1 MYEVLF
7 DVSFIISII
16 LLVFLYK
23 VRNVNIAKLL
33 IKCTILVAFWILM
46 EILSYCIRI
55 NEIAI
60 LFQKAKFISIIFASP
75 LYLLIV
81 REYAAKN
88 KKSIYY
94 TLLIFIVPILSLL
107 SLISNKIPYKFMSNV
122 SIYYA
127 KDIPIFLFS
136 PDVGFYIHIIYSYS
150 SILIGCYILMMVAI
164 KSPKLY
170 RRQSTFIF
178 IGTLISISMNFL
190 FISPKSKSIFIDA
203 TSICVLL
210 TLIILYWG
218 SFYMPKSIVVPIAR
232 DLLVEN
238 IKDFIIVVDSS
249 NKIIDINP
257 AAIKFIKFLRHENKK
272 INTEQKI
279 NFIGI
284 KIHEILNF
292 LPDIKYSAATKDSR
306 NESMVSFNF
315 NGKTFYF
322 TMYKS
327 PILDTN
333 KSQIGRLFMFH
344 DVTKIQEYTNNLKQ
358 LNEELSISDR
368 IISTAMEGILITDS
382 SGNIIKV
389 NNSFERISGYKGEEL
404 IGKNPR
410 VLKSGH
416 HNKSFYLN
424 MWNDLLTYG
433 YWEGEIWNR
442 KKNGELYPKWMS
454 ITCLKKQGGIIENYI
469 AISTDITKIKKT
481 EDKLQSLAYYDLLT
495 GIPNRTLFYE
505 RLENA
510 LIRANNNKG
519 SVALLFMDLDGFKV
533 INDSL
538 GHAAGDLLLK
548 EVAARIESSIS
559 RSDTV
564 SRLGGDEFTVILEN
578 VNNHEDAKAA
588 AESII
593 GKILLPYS
601 ILGRE
606 ITLGVSIG
614 IALSPYDEST
624 VEGLVRKADAAM
636 YDAKESGKG
645 KYSFSSDEIERRNHE
660 ILEMQ
665 IKLNKALDNNE
676 FNLYLQPQI
685 IFAENEF
692 KIIGAEALIRWKT
705 IDGKIFT
712 PDKFIPVSETNRMII
727 PIGNWIL
734 EEIFRIDKVL
744 KDNGINIKLSINI
757 SSKQFENGNLVSKIK
772 ELFKENDSQ
781 NIDLVIEITESFLLQ
796 DTESAIQSLLEIKKL
811 GIEISI
817 DDFGTGFSSLSYLAR
832 LPVDYL
838 KIDKSFIDDI
848 LSTNH
853 KNLTSNIISMAKTLN
868 LKTVAEGVETEEQA
882 NRLMDEGCDELQ
894 GYYFSKPLIIDDFIK
909 YVKQFNYN

>member
-16 LLVFLYK
+16 LLVFLYR
-23 VRNVNIAKLL
+23 VRNVNIAALL
-33 IKCTILVAFWILM
+33 IKCTILVSFWILM
-46 EILSYCIRI
+46 EILSYYIRI

-60 LFQKAKFISIIFASP
+60 LFQKAKLISVILASP
-75 LYLLIV
+75 LYLLIIK
-81 REYAAKN
+81 EYVSKN
-88 KKSIYY
+88 QKNIYY
-94 TLLIFIVPILSLL
+94 SLLVFIVPILSLL
-107 SLISNKIPYKFMSNV
+107 SLISNKIPYKFISNARV
-122 SIYYA
+122 SYT
-127 KDIPIFLFS
+127 KGIPILSFS
-136 PDVGFYIHIIYSYS
+136 PNIGFYIHTIYSYS
-150 SILIGCYILMMVAI
+150 SILIGCYVLIMIAI

-170 RRQSTFIF
+170 RRQSALIF

-190 FISPKSKSIFIDA
+190 FISSRFESFFMDT
-203 TSICVLL
+203 TSICILL

-218 SFYMPKSIVVPIAR
+218 AFHMPKSIVVPIAR

-249 NKIIDINP
+249 NKIVDINP
-257 AAIKFIKFLRHENKK
+257 AAIEFITFFKHKSKK
-272 INTEQKI
+272 INNKQEI

-284 KIHEILNF
+284 KIHELLDF
-292 LPDIKYSAATKDSR
+292 LPDIKRVDASNDPK
-306 NESMVSFNF
+306 NESTICLNF
-315 NGKTFYF
+315 DNKTFYF

-344 DVTKIQEYTNNLKQ
+344 DVTNIQEYTNSLKR
-358 LNEELSISDR
+358 LNEKLSISDR
-368 IISTAMEGILITDS
+368 IISTTMEGVLITDS

-389 NNSFERISGYKGEEL
+389 NNSFEKISGYKEDEL

-410 VLKSGH
+410 ILKSGH
-416 HNKSFYLN
+416 HNKSFYLD
-424 MWNDLLTYG
+424 MWNDLLTNG
-433 YWEGEIWNR
+433 YWKGEIWNK

-454 ITCLKKQGGIIENYI
+454 ITCLKKQGGMIENYI
-469 AISTDITKIKKT
+469 AISTDISKIKKT
-481 EDKLQSLAYYDLLT
+481 EDKLQNLAYYDLLT

-505 RLENA
+505 RLESA
-510 LIRANNNKG
+510 LTRATNNKKA
-519 SVALLFMDLDGFKV
+519 VALLFMDLDGFKV

-548 EVAARIESSIS
+548 EVATRIESSIS
-559 RSDTV
+559 KSDTV

-578 VNNHEDAKAA
+578 VNNHEDVKIV

-593 GKILLPYS
+593 EKILLPYNL
-601 ILGRE
+601 LGRE

-614 IALSPYDEST
+614 IALAPYDEST

-636 YDAKESGKG
+636 YDSKESGKG
-645 KYSFSSDEIERRNHE
+645 KYSFSSDEIERKNHE

-665 IKLNKALDNNE
+665 IKLNKALDNDE

-685 IFAENEF
+685 IFVENKF

-734 EEIFRIDKVL
+734 EEIFRIDKIL
-744 KDNGINIKLSINI
+744 KNNGLNIKLSINI

-772 ELFKENDSQ
+772 KLFKENNSK
-781 NIDLVIEITESFLLQ
+781 NINLIIEITESFLLQ

-817 DDFGTGFSSLSYLAR
+817 DDFGTGFSSLSYLSR

-868 LKTVAEGVETEEQA
+868 LKTVAEGVETKDQINKLLE
-882 NRLMDEGCDELQ
+882 EGCDELQ

-909 YVKQFNYN
+909 YAKQFYYD